1 MTISFTHVVHD
12 VLTFS
17 KWSSGIQVNKWSLSG
32 ALGSYLVQ
40 ESLGD
45 EWQLGVGTMSNEY
58 HFVVFRY
65 NPRRRLKEI
74 FLEECQKHNQCC
86 TGFVS
91 VLEQKSPLQEKHRH
105 SWANYRP
112 WHRNETISSNY
123 ISQHCFLVYCN
134 SLRGSRWN
142 WPEPFQKS
150 EPLKGCLLKYTTAQV
165 VVQFIV

>member
-74 FLEECQKHNQCC
+74 FLEEC
-86 TGFVS
+86 
-91 VLEQKSPLQEKHRH
+91 
-105 SWANYRP
+105 
-112 WHRNETISSNY
+112 
-123 ISQHCFLVYCN
+123 
-134 SLRGSRWN
+134 
-142 WPEPFQKS
+142 
-150 EPLKGCLLKYTTAQV
+150 
-165 VVQFIV
+165 